1 MTIRS
6 TPGLTTNFAITRLNS
21 QAARLQQLQEQLSTG
36 NRLNRPSDDPL
47 AVRNALLQEDRIS
60 RLQAGIESTQHAQS
74 RLNQAHVQLRSAHQ
88 LFVRA
93 REIAL
98 SARQATD
105 TSEQQIFAAEIQGLI
120 DQLINA
126 ANASDENGYL
136 FSGTQSDA
144 KPFAIDDT
152 TGLVA
157 YAGNDAATQLYLAGD
172 ADRVALAPG
181 DRIFLSSLREDSIVV
196 GNTGVSAGPGVDTA
210 TGVKSLEVSHTA
222 TTYSTGG
229 ITAGTSS
236 PGGDTIIGAT
246 GTHTLTI
253 NDTSGTGASGTITL
267 NGGAEYSFTSAD
279 TDLQIL
285 GPQGEVIYVDTTS
298 ITPGFN
304 GTVDIQATGTL
315 SIDGGAT
322 TTVIDFSGNQQI
334 TDSRDGSVVH
344 LDTSGVEFAGTDAV
358 EFPGTSDAFAALIE
372 LRNELQ
378 SAGDR
383 SPSEHQDALGRR
395 LAEIERV
402 EGHLLD
408 EIGAQ
413 SVSLENLDRLIARTE
428 DLKLEQVAA
437 NAETSDADLAAATL
451 ELQELLNLQQF
462 TMAAVSQLLQPNLLQ
477 FLS

>member
-1 MTIRS
+1 MAIRS
-6 TPGLTTNFAITRLNS
+6 TPGLTTNFAISRLNA
-21 QAARLQQLQEQLSTG
+21 QAARLQQTQEQLSTG

-74 RLNQAHVQLRSAHQ
+74 RLNQAHVQLRGAHQ

-136 FSGTQSDA
+136 FSGTQSDE
-144 KPFAIDDT
+144 KPFALDET
-152 TGLVA
+152 TGLVT
-157 YAGNDAATQLYLAGD
+157 YGGNDTATHLYLAGD

-181 DRIFLSSLREDSIVV
+181 DRIFLSTLRGDTAVV
-196 GNTGVSAGPGVDTA
+196 GNTGVTAGPGVDTA
-210 TGVKSLEVSHTA
+210 TGVKSLEVTHTS

-236 PGGDTIIGAT
+236 PGGDTIIGGT
-246 GTHTLTI
+246 GTHTLQI

-285 GPQGEVIYVDTTS
+285 GPQGEIIYVDTTA

-304 GTVDIQATGTL
+304 GSVDIQANGTL

-322 TTVIDFSGNQQI
+322 TTPITFGTNDQI
-334 TDSRDGSVVH
+334 TDSRDGSTVH
-344 LDTSGVEFAGTDAV
+344 LDTSGVQFAGTDTL
-358 EFPGTSDAFAALIE
+358 EFPGTSDAFTALIE

-383 SPSEHQDALGRR
+383 SQSEHQEALGRR
-395 LAEIERV
+395 LTEIERV

-413 SVSLENLDRLIARTE
+413 SVSLENLDRLVARTE

-437 NAETSDADLAAATL
+437 NAKTADADLAAATL

-462 TMAAVSQLLQPNLLQ
+462 TMAAVSRLLQPSLLQ